1 MDDCANYLL
10 NYAPYLHYDKA
21 LAEGVP
27 IASGVIEGTCRH
39 LVEDGM
45 NITGARWGLA
55 GAEAVLRLRALRA
68 SDDFDAYWEFHEQQ
82 EYERHHAIAL
92 RRSSCAG
99 NCLVHGL
106 LISTQPSPHPKRK
119 ESRRSH
125 RTSEAAFI
133 CTEL

>member
-55 GAEAVLRLRALRA
+55 GAEAVLRLRPSAPVMTSMPIGNFTNNRNTNATTHRTTPIIMCRKLSRPRA
-68 SDDFDAYWEFHEQQ
+68 SYLNPA
-82 EYERHHAIAL
+82 
-92 RRSSCAG
+92 
-99 NCLVHGL
+99 V
-106 LISTQPSPHPKRK
+106 
-119 ESRRSH
+119 
-125 RTSEAAFI
+125 AAP
-133 CTEL
+133 